1 MNSKHSNKELWQLL
15 ASFILPI
22 TAAVVLLWVF
32 NSSDIDKD
40 NKIRDFF
47 GTMNYGTLIEPAV
60 ETTKNDIVFSKK
72 TPGTTDRIW
81 TLAYV
86 TNQCDNTCTQTL
98 KDMKTIRILMNED
111 MRRIQRMLLING
123 TTDLQEYGV
132 LIANPS
138 EALKQQLGKFPNN
151 TLFLI
156 DGRGFVMM
164 SYSPKDLDVGR
175 VVKDLKRLFKYSRFG

>member
-22 TAAVVLLWVF
+22 TAAFVLYSLV
-32 NSSDIDKD
+32 NNPD
-40 NKIRDFF
+40 NDVKI
-47 GTMNYGTLIEPAV
+47 GTMNYGTLIKPPV

-111 MRRIQRMLLING
+111 MLRIQRMLLING

>member
-86 TNQCDNTCTQTL
+86 TNQCDSACTQTL

-111 MRRIQRMLLING
+111 MRRIQRLLLING

-132 LIANPS
+132 FIANPS
-138 EALKQQLGKFPNN
+138 EALSQKLGKFPDN

-156 DGRGFVMM
+156 DPKGNVMIH
-164 SYSPKDLDVGR
+164 YDPQTLEIKR
-175 VVKDLKRLFKYSRFG
+175 VIKDLKRLFRYSRIG

>member
-1 MNSKHSNKELWQLL
+1 MNSKKELWILL

-22 TAAVVLLWVF
+22 TAAFVF
-32 NSSDIDKD
+32 FSIVNNPD
-40 NKIRDFF
+40 NDVKIR
-47 GTMNYGTLIEPAV
+47 TTNYGTLIKPPV